1 VDGAT
6 LGNAAELST
15 DIAGLGGADAASVT
29 VIEPELELEKTN
41 DAGGPIDAGDLVTY
55 TLDLAHTA
63 ASSSAAYDI
72 VLEDALTAG
81 ALQIESLIS
90 ATLSGPGG
98 AATDVSAL
106 FAFAGGQI
114 FTAPGADLDLA
125 LGQSLELV
133 YAARATDDVGPR
145 SVLSNLAQATW
156 SSFDGA
162 RDPGAQTGERDG
174 SGGRGVNDHASGAAS
189 AVGIGSFLSLDKS
202 VAGDDREVAVGETVT
217 FFLDIGVL
225 EGATSN
231 LVVADLGGA
240 GLEIDLSTLRV
251 VDNGFAGAPISI
263 TDVTYDQGLQG
274 GGALLGFGLD
284 NDAAAGLQL
293 INPGDNDP
301 SNDVIRV
308 AYDAVV
314 LNQASNQYG
323 TGIANLAAVAA
334 DGSDPV
340 EDADA
345 ITVVEPDLAVSK
357 TIVSPVGSVDAGDVV
372 VYEVVLENV
381 GTSTAFEASFEDP
394 APAGARFDPASLSV
408 ADGSGA
414 PVAGFAISP
423 DGAALTASG
432 LQIAAG
438 ERIVIS
444 YALIVQD
451 DVVPGQSL
459 PNLARA
465 DWSSALGDAPGER
478 DGSDGQDGALND
490 HAASAGAATSVAMT
504 LGLSK
509 SLVST
514 DVGGDAA
521 TDLVV
526 GEVATFAL
534 DLTLGEG
541 TTPSVTVTDRLP
553 AGLAFAPGSLTVAVV
568 TGAASFTAPIAD
580 HDPTTGL
587 LTLDLGDVV
596 GAGTADST
604 PGAPDEIVLRLTYD
618 AVVENVA
625 ANRTGTTLSNAAE
638 VATGSAELG
647 GTAATPVDLAVIE
660 PNLSAE
666 KRVVSPAGAVDA
678 GDLVTFEVVLTSDG
692 AATAHDVVFADPLP
706 AGLTAAGAPVAVDQ
720 TGTARGTFA
729 IDAAGAI
736 AGSGFDL
743 APGETLTVTYQ
754 ARVDESVAP
763 GDVFDNVADA
773 TWTSKPGDDAAERG
787 GDDGAGGAPN
797 DYATSAGAS
806 ATTAFNAGLSKT
818 LVSTDLGND
827 AATDVVV
834 GEILTWRL
842 DLSLTEGTTPGVVV
856 VDAPA
861 PGLGFVDLVGVDAP
875 AGSVV
880 ADPTISVDPLT
891 GAVTFDFG
899 DVTVAGRDDA
909 DPGAPDER
917 IVALTYR
924 MRVLNTADA
933 VDGATLG
940 NAAELSTDI
949 AGLGGA
955 DAAS

>member
-1 VDGAT
+1 MPHTRLVALSLTEGTTPGVVVVDAPAPGLGFVDLVGVDAPAGSIVADPTISVDPLTGAVTFDFGDVTVAGRDDADPGAPDERIVALTYRMRVLNTADAVDGAT

-15 DIAGLGGADAASVT
+15 DIAGLGGADAASVN
-29 VIEPELELEKTN
+29 VIEPELELQKTN

-133 YAARATDDVGPR
+133 YTARATDDVGPR

-174 SGGRGVNDHASGAAS
+174 SGGRGVNDHADGAAS

-202 VAGDDREVAVGETVT
+202 VAGDDREVAVGETVA

-240 GLEIDLSTLRV
+240 GLEIDPSTLRV

-314 LNQASNQYG
+314 LNQASNQDG

-381 GTSTAFEASFEDP
+381 GTSTAFEARFEDP

-490 HAASAGAATSVAMT
+490 YEDGAT
-504 LGLSK
+504 
-509 SLVST
+509 
-514 DVGGDAA
+514 
-521 TDLVV
+521 
-526 GEVATFAL
+526 
-534 DLTLGEG
+534 
-541 TTPSVTVTDRLP
+541 
-553 AGLAFAPGSLTVAVV
+553 
-568 TGAASFTAPIAD
+568 
-580 HDPTTGL
+580 
-587 LTLDLGDVV
+587 
-596 GAGTADST
+596 
-604 PGAPDEIVLRLTYD
+604 
-618 AVVENVA
+618 
-625 ANRTGTTLSNAAE
+625 
-638 VATGSAELG
+638 
-647 GTAATPVDLAVIE
+647 AVIE
-660 PNLSAE
+660 TGAFPVATAKTLIASDLADT
-666 KRVVSPAGAVDA
+666 AGAELA
-678 GDLVTFEVVLTSDG
+678 IGETATFELR
-692 AATAHDVVFADPLP
+692 L
-706 AGLTAAGAPVAVDQ
+706 
-720 TGTARGTFA
+720 
-729 IDAAGAI
+729 
-736 AGSGFDL
+736 
-743 APGETLTVTYQ
+743 
-754 ARVDESVAP
+754 SVA
-763 GDVFDNVADA
+763 
-773 TWTSKPGDDAAERG
+773 
-787 GDDGAGGAPN
+787 
-797 DYATSAGAS
+797 
-806 ATTAFNAGLSKT
+806 
-818 LVSTDLGND
+818 
-827 AATDVVV
+827 
-834 GEILTWRL
+834 
-842 DLSLTEGTTPGVVV
+842 EGTTPGLRIE
-856 VDAPA
+856 DQLPE
-861 PGLGFVDLVGVDAP
+861 GLRFID
-875 AGSVV
+875 GSV
-880 ADPTISVDPLT
+880 TLT
-891 GAVTFDFG
+891 
-899 DVTVAGRDDA
+899 
-909 DPGAPDER
+909 PGA
-917 IVALTYR
+917 A
-924 MRVLNTADA
+924 
-933 VDGATLG
+933 
-940 NAAELSTDI
+940 
-949 AGLGGA
+949 
-955 DAAS
+955 